1 MPNKAG
7 PSQPKVA
14 EFQGARYCVVLPG
27 SKVASQGLRQGL
39 SRFQCCRGVSEVHPS
54 FFLKMIMLDLR
65 RVVFDPQEKCIR
77 DENFRDCG
85 L

>member
-14 EFQGARYCVVLPG
+14 EFQGARYCMVLPG
-27 SKVASQGLRQGL
+27 SKVASQGFRQGL

-54 FFLKMIMLDLR
+54 GLFFNGWIMLDLR
-65 RVVFDPQEKCIR
+65 RVVFDPQETCIR
-77 DENFRDCG
+77 DENF
-85 L
+85 